1 MAHPSTYFLQ
11 THFFQFLQALFYPL
25 SFFSL
30 VSLIFPG
37 TFSCQPPNIF
47 KSSPPKTI
55 FPPNLKALL
64 ATTAFSS
71 SLYRKALHLSPSVF
85 HSHFSSDHCNLLS
98 FSYTL
103 PNALFKVNCDFLFFA
118 SSGFFSCYLEHPVL
132 LTTFSVTGLT
142 QFHKSFLLLFSL
154 YPYLWIYFLG
164 YFINIGVPQDSSL
177 APSILILTFSLSLS
191 LLSHWAISSTPMAP
205 IISCIWMTSPSISK
219 KNARVGNPEA
229 SSRVSL

>member
-85 HSHFSSDHCNLLS
+85 HSHFSSDH
-98 FSYTL
+98 
-103 PNALFKVNCDFLFFA
+103 V
-118 SSGFFSCYLEHPVL
+118 
-132 LTTFSVTGLT
+132 
-142 QFHKSFLLLFSL
+142 
-154 YPYLWIYFLG
+154 IYFLSPIL
-164 YFINIGVPQDSSL
+164 YLTCSLRSTVISSFSHPVDSSH
-177 APSILILTFSLSLS
+177 ATWSILF
-191 LLSHWAISSTPMAP
+191 
-205 IISCIWMTSPSISK
+205 C
-219 KNARVGNPEA
+219 
-229 SSRVSL
+229 